1 MNGHMYMVWLEESG
15 SEVRKRE
22 SCQRM
27 IERNEVVRGQ
37 KAVKITGA
45 LGRMT
50 TSSGRSA
57 SGFTLTEE
65 LMKTRPYTVL
75 TPYRSMVQIRA
86 FTHRRIAESQICK
99 SAKNC
104 IQTFSFS

>member
-1 MNGHMYMVWLEESG
+1 MVWLEESG

-65 LMKTRPYTVL
+65 LMKTRPYICTRYLVFL
-75 TPYRSMVQIRA
+75 
-86 FTHRRIAESQICK
+86 FTHICRRSERLIDP
-99 SAKNC
+99 
-104 IQTFSFS
+104 

>member
-65 LMKTRPYTVL
+65 LMKRPYVHGIW
-75 TPYRSMVQIRA
+75 S
-86 FTHRRIAESQICK
+86 
-99 SAKNC
+99 
-104 IQTFSFS
+104 SFSRTSADGPNAL